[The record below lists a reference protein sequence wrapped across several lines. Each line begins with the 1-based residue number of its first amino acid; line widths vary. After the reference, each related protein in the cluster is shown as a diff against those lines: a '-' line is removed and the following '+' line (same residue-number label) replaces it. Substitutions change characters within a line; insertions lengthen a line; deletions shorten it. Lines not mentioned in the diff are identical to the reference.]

1 MLSLRTFVWDCD
13 RLLSL
18 WQNHEL
24 LQSYATSC
32 DEVISQLFLF
42 QGLLIL
48 IVHIQ
53 DFVYKVKWFVTIF
66 SASPIVEYI
75 DSQFEKYL
83 QQELKIKRTL
93 NVYHDT
99 RVHVCLYFI
108 SPSGHS

>member
-1 MLSLRTFVWDCD
+1 M
-13 RLLSL
+13 
-18 WQNHEL
+18 
-24 LQSYATSC
+24 
-32 DEVISQLFLF
+32 
-42 QGLLIL
+42 
-48 IVHIQ
+48 
-53 DFVYKVKWFVTIF
+53 WFVTIF